1 MADNIE
7 LAEALETEPLDR
19 KELLEQQFT
28 EMEQPE
34 AAEAKPA
41 LERPRAPDGKFAP
54 LAPQGKVSAAPAS
67 PEPIAEPLWKRPP
80 ASWKKDT
87 HPHWDL
93 MPDPA
98 REYVHQR
105 EEQMKAGVQPLM
117 EKAKFA
123 DEMQQTI
130 APYMN
135 IIRGLGATPV
145 SAVKALMGADYTLR
159 TGTQQ
164 EKLAL
169 FQRLAQ
175 QYGVSFNGAEMP
187 QVDPNQNALAQ
198 QLNQLRGE
206 WAGWQ
211 EKQRETQTTA
221 VMSKIAK
228 FAETHEHFSAVED
241 QMVQLIQ
248 SGIIQGENEETR
260 LQNAYDKAIRLDD
273 GLFEQMQTARQAEAQ
288 KNTVALKNE
297 AAKKARSA
305 AVSVKSSTPG
315 THTAPKAQDRRSM
328 LSEQLDG
335 LSERL

>member
-1 MADNIE
+1 MADNLE
-7 LAEALETEPLDR
+7 LADALEAPDR

-28 EMEQPE
+28 EMEQAEPE

-54 LAPQGKVSAAPAS
+54 LAPQGKASAAPL
-67 PEPIAEPLWKRPP
+67 EPSAEPLWKRPP
-80 ASWKKDT
+80 ASWKKDYHEVWAT
-87 HPHWDL
+87 ADDKL
-93 MPDPA
+93 K
-98 REYVHQR
+98 EYAHQR

-123 DEMQQTI
+123 DEVQQVV

-145 SAVKALMGADYTLR
+145 TAIKALMGADYTLR
-159 TGTQQ
+159 TGTPQ

-221 VMSKIAK
+221 VVSKIEK

-241 QMVQLIQ
+241 KMVQLIQ
-248 SGIIQGENEETR
+248 SGIITGENEEAK

-315 THTAPKAQDRRSM
+315 THTTPKAQNRREM
-328 LSEQLDG
+328 LSEAFDNVD
-335 LSERL
+335 SRL